1 MSKQL
6 LIEEAE
12 FTTPIKIEKGLKE
25 SISVENNKDVLIV
38 RNIPATIADRKN
50 QNGRI
55 YTTEVLQEAIRNAN
69 FQLKTKWMY
78 SQSDEHPEGS
88 FVKPT
93 HASHVVINAYIK
105 KNVKVFVEGKT
116 ERHNVM
122 FMDWEILNTEEGK
135 NLKALILQET
145 ACPTSIRGLGDMEGE
160 YVTNYELLGCDV
172 VSNPSSGTSMR
183 MPVSESIKVEST
195 DKSYLDESFEVVTV
209 SNDVVSDVE
218 AAAQKQVDIENAK
231 YGTITNIKTKLD
243 QEIDPKTHAETTIT
257 SIEATTTD
265 EVSDLNQALQ
275 MTQNAFSNPVSKMDS
290 VTITFIDDAEKA
302 KESKESTVADA
313 PNSAE
318 QIDAVAE
325 ETEPKKE
332 FLDVNATA
340 GDIDVLSAGNLL
352 GGGLGGNKKDE
363 EVEPKKEFLDANAT
377 ANDINV
383 LTAGGGKEE
392 SSEESSSIDDTL
404 INGLQTAI
412 KELNDEIL
420 KEKDAEKL
428 KKLKMNRDDLE
439 KLLNKNKDNKAKSE
453 EDKEKKEFLDFG
465 TTQVNGNGATVDS
478 NNTEVDTDI
487 EKAKEE
493 SLDNNQSNVQV
504 NGNKLVLQLD
514 KDTTIEKQVGSEKD
528 AQIAKAG
535 LDNGTIDP
543 NFMVTEDITGFNST
557 TNDDG
562 TTTYSCDGTATYDY
576 KSGDFTCEDTEKEKL
591 YNNPDEPS
599 DALVNQPLNDSDDT
613 KVNIVLTDLDYDISD
628 PQNITADDEQFLSE
642 LPTQVT
648 VKLNMNEIPK
658 EGEIDQF
665 IIANAATQTGL
676 PIKNAKIKS
685 VSVDLLN
692 DKNEATMTEGENNTF
707 TVYAFLNGQLK
718 DEVENVEAEEE
729 AVQKAEAFKQ
739 QYEGQG
745 ENFQVIVT
753 RTDDKGFE
761 DFDKLIYQYPDVDIA
776 DESIQEYSNEP
787 NVDFID
793 DEPEEVFDFKNNQS
807 IPDRTMLKDASGS
820 IVQVFNNGDYNADGN
835 LDWTPHPDQLIDDL
849 TNNGYEI
856 VGAWVNGKQ
865 IYPA

>member
-313 PNSAE
+313 PNSVE

>member
-78 SQSDEHPEGS
+78 SQADEHPEGS
-88 FVKPT
+88 FVKPS

-183 MPVSESIKVEST
+183 MPVSESIKVESS

-265 EVSDLNQALQ
+265 EVSELNQALQ
-275 MTQNAFSNPVSKMDS
+275 MAQNAFANPVSKMDS
-290 VTITFIDDAEKA
+290 VTITYIDDAEKA

-313 PNSAE
+313 PNSVE
-318 QIDAVAE
+318 QIDAVA
-325 ETEPKKE
+325 
-332 FLDVNATA
+332 
-340 GDIDVLSAGNLL
+340 
-352 GGGLGGNKKDE
+352 E
-363 EVEPKKEFLDANAT
+363 EVEPKKEFLDANVSAG
-377 ANDINV
+377 DVDV
-383 LTAGGGKEE
+383 LSAGKLFGGKSE
-392 SSEESSSIDDTL
+392 SNDNSIDQTL
-404 INGLQTAI
+404 IDGLEVAI
-412 KELNDEIL
+412 KELNDQIL
-420 KEKDAEKL
+420 KEKDPEKI
-428 KKLKMNRDDLE
+428 KKLKMNRDELE
-439 KLLNKNKDNKAKSE
+439 KLLNKNKDNQAKDSE
-453 EDKEKKEFLDFG
+453 EKEKKEFLDFG
-465 TTQVNGNGATVDS
+465 TTEVNGNNNTVDS
-478 NNTEVDTDI
+478 NNKEINTTV
-487 EKAKEE
+487 EKPEEETEE
-493 SLDNNQSNVQV
+493 SSVTEDLDQSKSNIQV
-504 NGNKLVLQLD
+504 NGNKLSLQLD
-514 KDTTIEKQVGSEKD
+514 KDTTIEKEVDSEKD
-528 AQIAKAG
+528 AEIAKAG
-535 LDNGTIDP
+535 LENGTIDP
-543 NFMVTEDITGFNST
+543 NFMVTEDAVPNEDGGMDYTCNS
-557 TNDDG
+557 
-562 TTTYSCDGTATYDY
+562 ATYDY
-576 KSGDFTCEDTEKEKL
+576 KTGDFTCEDTQGEQL
-591 YNNPDEPS
+591 YNKPDEPS
-599 DALVNQPLNDSDDT
+599 DALVNQPLNDSNDT
-613 KVNIVLTDLDYDISD
+613 KVNVVLTDLDYDISD
-628 PQNITADDEQFLSE
+628 PENITADDEQFLSE
-642 LPTQVT
+642 LPHEVT
-648 VKLNMNEIPK
+648 VSLPLNELPQ
-658 EGEIDQF
+658 EGEVDQF

-692 DKNEATMTEGENNTF
+692 QPQEESIDEGSKSQDYRPGFVNGCWKIFYNADFPVNYSPKEFVDLYFDTKEDCQAYIDNLDQSKESTMTEGDNNTF
-707 TVYAFLNGQLK
+707 TAYVFFNGQLQ
-718 DEVENVEAEEE
+718 DEASDIKSEEE
-729 AVQKAEAFKQ
+729 AVKKAEEFKQ
-739 QYEGQG
+739 QYENSGA
-745 ENFQVIVT
+745 NFQVIVT
-753 RTDDKGFE
+753 KTDSEGFE
-761 DFDKLIYQYPDVDIA
+761 DFDQLVYQYPDVEVADI
-776 DESIQEYSNEP
+776 ENS
-787 NVDFID
+787 
-793 DEPEEVFDFKNNQS
+793 
-807 IPDRTMLKDASGS
+807 
-820 IVQVFNNGDYNADGN
+820 
-835 LDWTPHPDQLIDDL
+835 
-849 TNNGYEI
+849 EI
-856 VGAWVNGKQ
+856 AQ
-865 IYPA
+865 

>member
-218 AAAQKQVDIENAK
+218 AAAQKQIDIENAK

-265 EVSDLNQALQ
+265 EVSELNQALQ

-383 LTAGGGKEE
+383 LTAGGDKEE

-718 DEVENVEAEEE
+718 DEVENVKVEEE
-729 AVQKAEAFKQ
+729 AIQKAEAFKQ

-820 IVQVFNNGDYNADGN
+820 IIQVFNNGDYNADGN

>member
-218 AAAQKQVDIENAK
+218 AAAQKQIDIENAK

-290 VTITFIDDAEKA
+290 VTITFVDDAEKA

-313 PNSAE
+313 PNSVE

-332 FLDVNATA
+332 FLDINATA

-383 LTAGGGKEE
+383 LTAGGDKEE

-562 TTTYSCDGTATYDY
+562 TTTYSCDGTATY
-576 KSGDFTCEDTEKEKL
+576 DTEKEKL